1 MGSAVQP
8 AGKLTEYLCISL
20 TKNRNIVTL
29 ARLSPRQFLLPAKSQ
44 IDTVNALS
52 YAIRALAFFLNNLC
66 PMKKRRPADRDRFDD
81 IYIGYY
87 FLHDAILAILFQRS
101 NGSKLCPNVWS
112 MLAIYMLHMY
122 MYIAVIVT

>member
-1 MGSAVQP
+1 MQP

-52 YAIRALAFFLNNLC
+52 YALRALAFFLNNLC
-66 PMKKRRPADRDRFDD
+66 PMKVGNPAARDRLED
-81 IYIGYY
+81 ISG
-87 FLHDAILAILFQRS
+87 D
-101 NGSKLCPNVWS
+101 
-112 MLAIYMLHMY
+112 
-122 MYIAVIVT
+122 